1 MKKLFL
7 SIIICMITVIV
18 GAQNVQLH
26 YDFGSMIYDSQSTRP
41 KVTTTVEMFKPD
53 SWGSTFFFV
62 DMDYTNK
69 GVTGAYWEIARE
81 LKFWNGPFSAHVEYN
96 GGLNSSS
103 VFNNSYLL
111 GATYSWNSSD
121 FSKGF
126 TFTPTYKI
134 IQKNVK
140 PHNFQLTITWYVNFC
155 KDKLTFSGFA
165 DFWKEKHGV
174 ITGFGNDG
182 NAVFENRNF
191 IFITEPQFWVN
202 LNKFDGVSDK
212 FNLSVGS
219 EWEIS
224 SNFGIMNGW
233 KWMPTLAMKWSF

>member
-7 SIIICMITVIV
+7 SIIICMITAIA

-26 YDFGSMIYDSQSTRP
+26 YDFGSMIYDSQSARP

-62 DMDYTNK
+62 DMDYTSK

-81 LKFWNGPFSAHVEYN
+81 LNFWGGPFSAHVEYN

-111 GATYSWNSSD
+111 GATYSWNNSD
-121 FSKGF
+121 FTKGF

-140 PHNFQLTITWYVNFC
+140 PHNFQLTATWYIHFC
-155 KDKLTFSGFA
+155 KGKYTFSGFA

-174 ITGFGNDG
+174 ITCFDNDG
-182 NAVFENRNF
+182 NTVFENRNF

-202 LNKFDGVSDK
+202 LNKFDGVSEK
-212 FNLSVGS
+212 FNLSVGT

-224 SNFGIMNGW
+224 SNFGVMDGW

>member
-26 YDFGSMIYDSQSTRP
+26 YDFGSSIYDSQSTRA

-53 SWGSTFFFV
+53 RWGSTFFFV

-81 LKFWNGPFSAHVEYN
+81 LNFWGGPFSAHVEYN
-96 GGLNSSS
+96 GGVNGIK
-103 VFNNSYLL
+103 NAYLL
-111 GATYSWNSSD
+111 GATYTWNNAD
-121 FSKGF
+121 FTKGF

-134 IQKNVK
+134 IQKNPK
-140 PHNFQLTITWYVNFC
+140 PHNFQLTATWYLHFC
-155 KDKLTFSGFA
+155 KGKYTFTGFA
-165 DFWKEKHGV
+165 DFWKEKHSDLEKG
-174 ITGFGNDG
+174 
-182 NAVFENRNF
+182 EMHNF
-191 IFITEPQFWVN
+191 TFITEPQFWVN
-202 LNKFDGVSDK
+202 LNKFDKVADD